1 MTAKLDA
8 KITKLEEKK
17 KALEEKKKIAVEKEK
32 RRKFKKKEKRYIEI
46 GRLAEKANL
55 FDFDIDTLFGAF
67 LEIYEKSSSHDSIN
81 SWKEKAKSKN
91 EDNTPKTPLSISFS
105 TNPTKEE
112 KKLMKEISFSFNSF
126 RNEFYGYGDFE
137 KIAGMVSQFE
147 CKVEKLDN

>member
-8 KITKLEEKK
+8 KITRLEEKK

-32 RRKFKKKEKRYIEI
+32 RKKFKKKEKRYIEI

-55 FDFDIDTLFGAF
+55 FDFDSDALFGAL
-67 LEIYEKSSSHDSIN
+67 LEIYEKSSSQDSIN
-81 SWKEKAKSKN
+81 SWKEKARSK
-91 EDNTPKTPLSISFS
+91 DNDNVPKTPLSISFS
-105 TNPTKEE
+105 ANPTKEE

-137 KIAGMVSQFE
+137 KIADTVRKFE